1 MTVPHDTIWQILGYP
16 FGMDITHVRLT
27 GCISWKSK
35 DEFMDWKS
43 QAWLFCLWIKVVQSV
58 MIPIVSL
65 FIVFAIIMKLLIG
78 WQPQC
83 VFNYEKE
90 NVGFAW
96 MTWEHVCTLKMTC
109 HGGNFSH
116 CMNHM
121 WIRIRECFN
130 HSGIVNTLE
139 VW

>member
-1 MTVPHDTIWQILGYP
+1 
-16 FGMDITHVRLT
+16 
-27 GCISWKSK
+27 
-35 DEFMDWKS
+35 
-43 QAWLFCLWIKVVQSV
+43 

-96 MTWEHVCTLKMTC
+96 MTWEHVCTLKRL
-109 HGGNFSH
+109 HGASILNLYE
-116 CMNHM
+116 HM
-121 WIRIRECFN
+121 VAHRFTFI
-130 HSGIVNTLE
+130 
-139 VW
+139 